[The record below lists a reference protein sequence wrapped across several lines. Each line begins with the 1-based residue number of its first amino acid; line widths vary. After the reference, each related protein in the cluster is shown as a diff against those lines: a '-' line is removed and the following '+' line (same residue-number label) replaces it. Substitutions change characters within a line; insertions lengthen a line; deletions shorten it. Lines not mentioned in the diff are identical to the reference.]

1 MLDVAIQTLLKIL
14 AVVGIVT
21 AIVILLA
28 IIFSVLGG
36 IRQIREQ
43 DKFEKIIKDEKLK
56 AAKKDFDKMIKD
68 LEDQEPKL

>member
-1 MLDVAIQTLLKIL
+1 MLDVAIQTLLKFL
-14 AVVGIVT
+14 AIIGIAT

-56 AAKKDFDKMIKD
+56 DAKRVFDKMIKD